1 MFPEKYLE
9 SRLNWLQQVW
19 TMNTLL
25 VANVFCCVSTHRFWR
40 GTYVIGH
47 HWGEEGASSLGPQ
60 KYPTAPCRA
69 LRAPWLS
76 SGSPPNSLWGHQAGS
91 TSNLSAGSGEN
102 NRGVYDKV
110 ESGEGESRTNP
121 GTTSLLLCV
130 PVSILMRWSF
140 EAHIWLPWLSSNI
153 GKENISF

>member
-1 MFPEKYLE
+1 MGFHEGTVWIQSCHSDVSQLGCGWIAASDRAKNTYLLTVEKLYKR
-9 SRLNWLQQVW
+9 SQSDMIIFFYVFWKVSGI
-19 TMNTLL
+19 
-25 VANVFCCVSTHRFWR
+25 ANVFCCVSTHRFWR

-76 SGSPPNSLWGHQAGS
+76 SGSPPNSLWGHQDGS

-102 NRGVYDKV
+102 NRGGYDKV
-110 ESGEGESRTNP
+110 EGDNGRGGE
-121 GTTSLLLCV
+121 
-130 PVSILMRWSF
+130 
-140 EAHIWLPWLSSNI
+140 
-153 GKENISF
+153 